1 MTRLII
7 KMQFDFCVYRRS
19 EQVGAA
25 SDVDLA
31 RQQAWNESVQGQ
43 FIIYRHLINPLII
56 IIIIVVIVIM
66 PPPRRGALSG
76 DRRPSSVRPSVRL
89 SDVAYIV
96 SN

>member
-1 MTRLII
+1 
-7 KMQFDFCVYRRS
+7 MQCDFRVYRRS
-19 EQVGAA
+19 EQVRAA

-76 DRRPSSVRPSVRL
+76 DRRPSSVRPSVCP
-89 SDVAYIV
+89 SV
-96 SN
+96 